1 MATTNPSRFPTTRL
15 PDCGPKSPCD
25 PAPICPA
32 CGGLECLC
40 RPRFFAGQL
49 LTADDLNRLEEY
61 IVAKNRLHNRYL
73 VGWGVACGLEVVCN
87 ACDPGGKGS
96 VIVKSGYALSP
107 CGNDIIVCGDTHVN
121 ICDLIARCRPPG
133 DMCIPTAPPGAAP
146 PDDCAGGTED
156 WILGVCYT
164 EKGAR
169 GVTALLNQSDPSK
182 SACGCHSTLSGCGC
196 GGAKKGKCTCG
207 CGKKPPA
214 KTPPPECEPTLTCES
229 YSFAVWKA
237 PKPVRDGRRWGA
249 AATRFICCVRPFL
262 TALGQY
268 PANAS
273 ADELAQWY
281 FGLREVVREFL
292 IEEGLYD
299 CVIAEKL
306 AAATLPNVSGANDAV
321 VKSSVLQATY
331 ALLAIASLVI
341 QKCLCA
347 ALLPPCPEM
356 AETDCVPLATITVRR
371 RPCQVVKICN
381 ISARKFLIT
390 IPNIQY
396 WLSFFTMF
404 QASGANAFDSLR
416 QLLERLCCTD
426 LERWVR
432 GYTAS
437 AGDVF
442 AAAAPAPAVA
452 AGAVSVEDANK
463 TESPFAS
470 MLYQA
475 LATPGRDVNP
485 ATLMLAA
492 MGAHDRNG
500 RPLATDAELADPAEF
515 LLINQIVAPMVRAM
529 IPGSA
534 TAPLGG
540 AFAAAASQP
549 DAGNLAREVN
559 ELKKTVAKQQKTI
572 DQLKRRK

>member
-1 MATTNPSRFPTTRL
+1 MATSYPSRFPTTRL

-25 PAPICPA
+25 PAPVCPA

-87 ACDPGGKGS
+87 PCDHKGS
-96 VIVKSGYALSP
+96 VVVKPGYALSP
-107 CGNDIIVCGDTHVN
+107 CGNDIIVCSDAHVN
-121 ICDLIARCRPPG
+121 ICDLIARCRPPD

-146 PDDCAGGTED
+146 PDDCAGGTEE

-164 EKGAR
+164 EKGSR

-182 SACGCHSTLSGCGC
+182 SLCGCQPKTSGCGC
-196 GGAKKGKCTCG
+196 GGAKKGGCTCG
-207 CGKKPPA
+207 CGSKPTVKP
-214 KTPPPECEPTLTCES
+214 PPPECEPTLTCES

-237 PKPVRDGRRWGA
+237 PKPVRDGRQWGA

-268 PANAS
+268 PSNAT

-281 FGLREVVREFL
+281 SELREAVREFL

-299 CVIAEKL
+299 CLLAEKL
-306 AAATLPNVSGANDAV
+306 ASATMPSVAGADDAV

-347 ALLPPCPEM
+347 ALLPPCPDM
-356 AETDCVPLATITVRR
+356 SETDCVPLATITVKR
-371 RPCQVVKICN
+371 RPCHVIKICN

-437 AGDVF
+437 AGNVF
-442 AAAAPAPAVA
+442 AAAPAHA
-452 AGAVSVEDANK
+452 AGTVTVEDANK
-463 TESPFAS
+463 TDSPFAS

-475 LATPGRDVNP
+475 LATPGREVNP

-492 MGAHDRNG
+492 MGAHDRKG
-500 RPLATDAELADPAEF
+500 RPLASDAELADPAEF
-515 LLINQIVAPMVRAM
+515 LLINQIVAPMVRALV
-529 IPGSA
+529 PSPAVATLAGA
-534 TAPLGG
+534 PTAPSTADVGT
-540 AFAAAASQP
+540 
-549 DAGNLAREVN
+549 LARDLEK
-559 ELKKTVAKQQKTI
+559 LKKTVDRQQKTI
-572 DQLKRRK
+572 ERLRRGK

>member
-1 MATTNPSRFPTTRL
+1 
-15 PDCGPKSPCD
+15 
-25 PAPICPA
+25 
-32 CGGLECLC
+32 
-40 RPRFFAGQL
+40 
-49 LTADDLNRLEEY
+49 
-61 IVAKNRLHNRYL
+61 
-73 VGWGVACGLEVVCN
+73 
-87 ACDPGGKGS
+87 
-96 VIVKSGYALSP
+96 
-107 CGNDIIVCGDTHVN
+107 
-121 ICDLIARCRPPG
+121 
-133 DMCIPTAPPGAAP
+133 
-146 PDDCAGGTED
+146 
-156 WILGVCYT
+156 
-164 EKGAR
+164 
-169 GVTALLNQSDPSK
+169 
-182 SACGCHSTLSGCGC
+182 
-196 GGAKKGKCTCG
+196 
-207 CGKKPPA
+207 
-214 KTPPPECEPTLTCES
+214 
-229 YSFAVWKA
+229 VWKA
-237 PKPVRDGRRWGA
+237 PKPVRDGRTWGA

-268 PANAS
+268 PANAT
-273 ADELAQWY
+273 ADQLAQWY
-281 FGLREVVREFL
+281 FELREVVREFL

-341 QKCLCA
+341 QKCVCA
-347 ALLPPCPEM
+347 ALLPPCPDM
-356 AETDCVPLATITVRR
+356 ADTDCVPLATITVRR

-404 QASGANAFDSLR
+404 QASGVNAFDSLR

-437 AGDVF
+437 TGDVF
-442 AAAAPAPAVA
+442 AAAPAPAVA

-463 TESPFAS
+463 TDSPFAS

-500 RPLATDAELADPAEF
+500 RPLASDAELADPADF

-529 IPGSA
+529 MPGLAA
-534 TAPLGG
+534 TPTTG
-540 AFAAAASQP
+540 AFAASAP
-549 DAGNLAREVN
+549 TGDVGNLAREVD

-572 DQLKRRK
+572 DQLRRRRK